1 MADKD
6 PEGMLSLLEPVLAEV
21 VITRASNTRALE
33 VDDLAEVAID
43 IFGEDRVHVA
53 ERLNDALDL
62 AVARAE
68 SEVERGCR
76 RARHRLDPARGRGAA
91 AARSP
96 LTPGH
101 PSG

>member
-21 VITRASNTRALE
+21 VITRASNARALDVE
-33 VDDLAEVAID
+33 DLAEVAID

-62 AVARAE
+62 AVDPRG
-68 SEVERGCR
+68 ERG
-76 RARHRLDPARGRGAA
+76 RARRPASSSPARSCSSRRRGCCSAV
-91 AARSP
+91 P
-96 LTPGH
+96 DPGH